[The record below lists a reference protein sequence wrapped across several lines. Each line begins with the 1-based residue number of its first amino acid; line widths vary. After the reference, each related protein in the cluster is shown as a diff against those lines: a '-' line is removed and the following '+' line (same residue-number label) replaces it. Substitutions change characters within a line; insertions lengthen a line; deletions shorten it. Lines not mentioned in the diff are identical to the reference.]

1 MGDILTFHARATRG
15 RPTAPETAEDY
26 RDEVTALEAER
37 AELVAAM
44 RPVIAR
50 LAVYGATKSPVVLE
64 QARRLATIIERPARR
79 SLGGAA

>member
-1 MGDILTFHARATRG
+1 MGDIVTFRKKGRAYS
-15 RPTAPETAEDY
+15 PETSEDW

-37 AELVAAM
+37 REMVEAL

-50 LAVYGATKSPVVLE
+50 LAVYGINKSPAVLA
-64 QARRLATIIERPARR
+64 QARTLAAIVDRTGRR